1 MSFMQQTLTFKGLQC
16 VVLQSYSEL
25 GDSVFIDLLIQY
37 FMRKRQ
43 QRITWLSKQV
53 GEF

>member
-1 MSFMQQTLTFKGLQC
+1 MQQTLTFKGLQC

-37 FMRKRQ
+37 FMQENTNKESHGYQ
-43 QRITWLSKQV
+43 NK
-53 GEF
+53 F